1 MSAFA
6 IFVEGQT
13 ELIFVERLLFEILD
27 YQGLRIELETQH
39 GGFYHEIGVRG
50 APPANACH
58 NVLLVNCACDG
69 KVLSAIEERAN
80 KLRNAGY
87 DRILGLRDIHPAPSD
102 ELEDIYELTA
112 NRLVS
117 MPLPCKMVIAV
128 REIEAWFIADT
139 EHFGRYNPL
148 LTSAFIQQKIGVDV
162 AQQDVEQIPHPAKL
176 LGNIYSLVG
185 GTYDKKL
192 KEAHRVVAILNYEYL
207 YLEAPD
213 SIPALKKFV
222 DELDVAMLKSLS

>member
-13 ELIFVERLLFEILD
+13 ELVFVERLLFKMFG
-27 YQGLRIELETQH
+27 YQDLRIELEEQH
-39 GGFYHEIGVRG
+39 GGLYHEIGVRG
-50 APPANACH
+50 APPENAYH

-69 KVLSAIEERAN
+69 KVLPAIEERAN

-87 DRILGLRDIHPAPSD
+87 DRILGLRDIYPRPSD
-102 ELEDIYELTA
+102 ELEEIYELTA
-112 NRLVS
+112 DRLVS
-117 MPLPCKMVIAV
+117 MPLPCKIVIAV

-139 EHFGRYNPL
+139 EHFVRYNPL
-148 LTSAFIQQKIGVDV
+148 LTPAFIQQKIGIDV
-162 AQQDVEQIPHPAKL
+162 AQQDVEQISHPAEL
-176 LGNIYSLVG
+176 LNQIYSLVG

-192 KEAHRVVAILNYEYL
+192 KEAHRVVNILNYEYL

-213 SIPALKKFV
+213 SVPALKKFV
-222 DELDVAMLKSLS
+222 DELDVAM

>member
-13 ELIFVERLLFEILD
+13 ELIFVERLLFEIVD
-27 YQGLRIELETQH
+27 YQGLRIVRETQH

-69 KVLSAIEERAN
+69 KVLSAIEERAK

-87 DRILGLRDIHPAPSD
+87 DRIIGLRDIHPRPTH
-102 ELEDIYELTA
+102 ELEEIYELTA

-117 MPLPCKMVIAV
+117 MPLPCKLVFAV
-128 REIEAWFIADT
+128 REIEAWFLADT
-139 EHFGRYNPL
+139 EHFGHYNPL
-148 LTSAFIQQKIGVDV
+148 LTPAFIQQKIGVDV
-162 AQQDVEQIPHPAKL
+162 AQQDVEQIPHPAEL
-176 LGNIYSLVG
+176 LKKIYNLVG
-185 GTYDKKL
+185 GTYDKKF
-192 KEAHRVVAILNYEYL
+192 KEAHRVVNILNYEYL

-213 SIPALKKFV
+213 SVSALKKFV
-222 DELDVAMLKSLS
+222 DELDVAM

>member
-13 ELIFVERLLFEILD
+13 ELIFVEQLLFKMFG
-27 YQGLRIELETQH
+27 YQGLRIELEEQH
-39 GGFYHEIGVRG
+39 GGLYHEIGVRG
-50 APPANACH
+50 APPENAYY

-87 DRILGLRDIHPAPSD
+87 DRILGLRDIHPRPSD
-102 ELEDIYELTA
+102 ELEEIYALTA
-112 NRLVS
+112 ARLVS
-117 MPLPCKMVIAV
+117 MPLPCKLIIAV

-162 AQQDVEQIPHPAKL
+162 AQQNVEQIPHPAEL
-176 LGNIYSLVG
+176 LRNIYNLVG
-185 GTYDKKL
+185 GTYGKKL
-192 KEAHRVVAILNYEYL
+192 KEAHRVVNILNYEYL

-213 SIPALKKFV
+213 SVPALKKFV
-222 DELDVAMLKSLS
+222 DELDVAM

>member
-13 ELIFVERLLFEILD
+13 ELVFIERLLFKMLG
-27 YQGLRIELETQH
+27 YQDLRIERQTQH

-50 APPANACH
+50 APPGNACH

-80 KLRNAGY
+80 KLLNAGY
-87 DRILGLRDIHPAPSD
+87 DRILGLHDIHPAPSD
-102 ELEDIYELTA
+102 ELEEIYELTA

-117 MPLPCKMVIAV
+117 MPLPCKLVIAV

-139 EHFGRYNPL
+139 EHFGHYNPL
-148 LTSAFIQQKIGVDV
+148 LTPEFIQQQIGVDV
-162 AQQDVEQIPHPAKL
+162 TQQDVEQIPHPAEL
-176 LGNIYSLVG
+176 LKMIYNLVG
-185 GTYDKKL
+185 GTYRKKL
-192 KEAHRVVAILNYEYL
+192 KEAHHVVNILNYEYL

-213 SIPALKKFV
+213 SVPALKKFL
-222 DELDVAMLKSLS
+222 DELDVAM

>member
-1 MSAFA
+1 
-6 IFVEGQT
+6 
-13 ELIFVERLLFEILD
+13 
-27 YQGLRIELETQH
+27 
-39 GGFYHEIGVRG
+39 
-50 APPANACH
+50 
-58 NVLLVNCACDG
+58 
-69 KVLSAIEERAN
+69 
-80 KLRNAGY
+80 
-87 DRILGLRDIHPAPSD
+87 
-102 ELEDIYELTA
+102 
-112 NRLVS
+112 
-117 MPLPCKMVIAV
+117 MVIAV

>member
-13 ELIFVERLLFEILD
+13 ELIFVERLLFEIFG
-27 YQGLRIELETQH
+27 YQGLRIERETQH

-50 APPANACH
+50 APPANVCH

-87 DRILGLRDIHPAPSD
+87 DRILGLRDIYPTPSD
-102 ELEDIYELTA
+102 ELEEIYELTA

-117 MPLPCKMVIAV
+117 MPLPCKLVIAV

-139 EHFGRYNPL
+139 EHFGHYNPL

-162 AQQDVEQIPHPAKL
+162 VQQDVEQIPHPAEL
-176 LGNIYSLVG
+176 LRKIYNLVG
-185 GTYDKKL
+185 GTYGKKL
-192 KEAHRVVAILNYEYL
+192 KEAHRVVNILNYEYL

-213 SIPALKKFV
+213 SVPALKKFV
-222 DELDVAMLKSLS
+222 DELDVAM